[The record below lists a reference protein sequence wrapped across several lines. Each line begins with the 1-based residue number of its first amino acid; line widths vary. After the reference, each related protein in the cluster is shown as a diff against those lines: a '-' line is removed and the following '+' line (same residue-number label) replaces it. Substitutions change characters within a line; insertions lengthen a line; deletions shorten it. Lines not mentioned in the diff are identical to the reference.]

1 VTAARET
8 VWLAALA
15 AVGFALVALATARHG
30 PALFP
35 DSALYLSS
43 AESLREGRGYVLYDG
58 RPYTIAPPLY
68 PTLIASTQR
77 LGIPPATINALAF
90 AGTIF
95 VSGRLLF
102 LSLPPRAALTGTG
115 AIVLAPVLLGQAV
128 AVLTEA
134 LFTCLAGATALSLQR
149 FLVSRR
155 RGTLLAAALL
165 TALAC
170 LQRYIGVSLVLGG
183 TLLLALRRD
192 GRTLRARLVDVLVFG
207 TIGIVPFL
215 PGSGATWW
223 SARGWTSA

>member
-102 LSLPPRAALTGTG
+102 LSRCRCARRSP
-115 AIVLAPVLLGQAV
+115 APGRS
-128 AVLTEA
+128 
-134 LFTCLAGATALSLQR
+134 CSLR
-149 FLVSRR
+149 S
-155 RGTLLAAALL
+155 
-165 TALAC
+165 C
-170 LQRYIGVSLVLGG
+170 
-183 TLLLALRRD
+183 
-192 GRTLRARLVDVLVFG
+192 
-207 TIGIVPFL
+207 
-215 PGSGATWW
+215 
-223 SARGWTSA
+223 SARGWPCSPRPSSRAWPEPPRCRSSGSSSPVAGGRCSPRRC